1 MSLVQTYQEKVMPK
15 LKEEFSLVNSLAVP
29 KVEKVVINMGI
40 GAARDSE
47 EDQKSILEEL
57 GLVAGQKPNLRQARK
72 SIAGFGIRRGQV
84 VGAAVTLRGRKMYDF
99 LQKLFN
105 IVLPRL
111 RDFRGVS
118 KKSFDTNGNY
128 TLGMTEHSVFPEID
142 LGKVNKVRSLEVT
155 IVTSTRDREKAERLL
170 EELGMPFEK
179 GEERDK

>member
-1 MSLVQTYQEKVMPK
+1 MLLKHYQQDIAPK
-15 LKEEFSLVNSLAVP
+15 LASEFQLKNLMAVP
-29 KVEKVVINMGI
+29 KVKKVVINTGI
-40 GAARDSE
+40 GLARDSE
-47 EDQKSILEEL
+47 EDQKRVLEEL
-57 GLVAGQKPNLRQARK
+57 GLIAGQKPNLRQARK

-84 VGAAVTLRGRKMYDF
+84 IGAAVTLRGRKMYDF

-118 KKSFDTNGNY
+118 KKSFDTSGNY
-128 TLGMTEHSVFPEID
+128 TLGMTEHTVFPEID
-142 LGKVNKVRSLEVT
+142 LGKVNKVLSLEVT

-179 GEERDK
+179 KGDK

>member
-1 MSLVQTYQEKVMPK
+1 MLAKDYQQTIAPK
-15 LKEEFSLVNSLAVP
+15 LASEFQLGNLLAVP

-47 EDQKSILEEL
+47 EEQKKILEEL
-57 GLVAGQKPNLRQARK
+57 GSIAGQKPNLRQARK

-84 VGAAVTLRGRKMYDF
+84 VGAAVTLRGRRMYDF

-118 KKSFDTNGNY
+118 KKSFDVNGNY
-128 TLGMTEHSVFPEID
+128 TLGMTEHTVFPEID
-142 LGKVNKVRSLEVT
+142 LGEVNKVRSLEVT
-155 IVTSTRDREKAERLL
+155 IVTSTRDRERAMRLL

-179 GEERDK
+179 GREKR